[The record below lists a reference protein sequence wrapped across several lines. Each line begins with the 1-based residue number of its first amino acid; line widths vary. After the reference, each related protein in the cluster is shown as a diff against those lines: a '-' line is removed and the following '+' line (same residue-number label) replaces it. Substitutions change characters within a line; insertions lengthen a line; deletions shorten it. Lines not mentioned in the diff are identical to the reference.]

1 MRFVLT
7 FALLLVLG
15 VSASA
20 QEFPQLDKSPL
31 DVAYF
36 PTRVAFRNFA
46 KTDAEKNAQ
55 PVARAIYSRPQKNG
69 RNVFGELVKFGSVW
83 RLGANEATEVEFF
96 EDVNIGDQRV
106 KAGRYT
112 LYATI
117 NEADW
122 NVVFSTD
129 LDVWGAY
136 AYDEKH
142 DVASISVPTEKTDAT
157 VEAFT
162 ILFKEVEGGAH
173 MIMAWDDTMVQVPIM
188 W

>member
-15 VSASA
+15 VGASA

-31 DVAYF
+31 DVAYY
-36 PTRVAFRNFA
+36 PTRIAFRNFA
-46 KTDAEKNAQ
+46 DNEAEKKAE
-55 PVARAIYSRPQKNG
+55 PVARVIYSRPQKNG
-69 RNVFGELVKFGSVW
+69 RKIFGDLVKYGSVW

-96 EDVNIGDQRV
+96 KDVNIGEHRV

-112 LYATI
+112 MYATI
-117 NEADW
+117 EQDKW
-122 NVVFSTD
+122 EVVFSTD

-136 AYDEKH
+136 SYNAGH
-142 DVASISVPTEKTDAT
+142 NVVSISVPTEKTEAP
-157 VEAFT
+157 VEAFAVM
-162 ILFKEVEGGAH
+162 FKEVEGGAH
-173 MIMAWDDTMVQVPIM
+173 MILAWDDTMVQVPIM